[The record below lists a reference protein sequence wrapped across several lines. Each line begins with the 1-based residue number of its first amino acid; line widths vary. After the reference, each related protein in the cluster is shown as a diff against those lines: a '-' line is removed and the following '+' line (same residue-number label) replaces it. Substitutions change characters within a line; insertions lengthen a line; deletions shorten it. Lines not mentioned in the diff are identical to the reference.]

1 MRSKPP
7 VLFQVFGPIGCGR
20 RTRRGLDHRVSV
32 VGVIV
37 VGGRWFFA
45 SGGGGGY
52 SCGGSGYGGIAASR
66 AGISAT
72 ASAAVGVGAGGDNG
86 GGGRGDGDGG
96 AVGLGN
102 ITTTVV
108 VVDVGYDNGV
118 CGTIGSVAVGP
129 PEHSQHNIRET
140 RRCGD
145 FSAAAEAAADGYPTG
160 VNETSLKT
168 V

>member
-1 MRSKPP
+1 M
-7 VLFQVFGPIGCGR
+7 V
-20 RTRRGLDHRVSV
+20 
-32 VGVIV
+32 V
-37 VGGRWFFA
+37 VGGRGFFSTS
-45 SGGGGGY
+45 SGGSGGY
-52 SCGGSGYGGIAASR
+52 SCGGSGYSGIAAGR

-140 RRCGD
+140 RCCRD
-145 FSAAAEAAADGYPTG
+145 FSAEAAVAGRQRLTTDTQPASTRHR
-160 VNETSLKT
+160 
-168 V
+168 